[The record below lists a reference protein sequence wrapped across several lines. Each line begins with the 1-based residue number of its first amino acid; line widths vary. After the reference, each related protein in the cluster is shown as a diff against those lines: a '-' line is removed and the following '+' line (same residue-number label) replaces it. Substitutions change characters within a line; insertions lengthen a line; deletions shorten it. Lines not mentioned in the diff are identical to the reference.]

1 LSRREER
8 DGAVLIHDGRRE
20 GWKDGTEKGFAVE
33 RVEAGI
39 PREDIVLAFYRPHRR
54 KLTDFAV
61 A

>member
-20 GWKDGTEKGFAVE
+20 GREDGTERGFAVKL
-33 RVEAGI
+33 VEAGI
-39 PREDIVLAFYRPHRR
+39 PREDIVLAFCRPHRR